1 MPLLDALRQRRSDA
15 RARQQAQFA
24 RDLAYRPVS
33 LYQAAQFTGGSPT
46 EVAVWLLLEGGH
58 VHVARDGRA
67 RAASGALPAN
77 LPDPMQQLVFGLL
90 LRHPGGLK
98 LHEMIADPQCALHCE
113 YARPVDVW
121 EIFPNAKR
129 RAATAFLDE
138 HCRLL
143 LARRFVGLGY
153 PEERAA
159 LRMYR
164 HRAPVYQAPG
174 STDTY
179 RVPSRRR
186 RSGSSSGSDGGG
198 CGSSSSCGSSCGGG
212 GGGGCG
218 GCGGG

>member
-67 RAASGALPAN
+67 RAASGASPAN
-77 LPDPMQQLVFGLL
+77 LPDPVQHLVLALL
-90 LRHPGGLK
+90 MRHPGGLK
-98 LHEMIADPQCALHCE
+98 LHEMIADPECALHCE

-121 EIFPNAKR
+121 EIFPDAKR
-129 RAATAFLDE
+129 RAATAFLDA
-138 HCRLL
+138 HCRLM
-143 LARRFVGLGY
+143 LARRFAGLGF

-174 STDTY
+174 SADSY

-186 RSGSSSGSDGGG
+186 RSGSSSSSSDGGG
-198 CGSSSSCGSSCGGG
+198 CGTSCGGSC